1 MTDVLPRPLILA
13 SASPR
18 RAEIL
23 TALGIPFQIDPA
35 NVQETI
41 RTGETAEQAASRLAA
56 EKAAEVAARHA
67 GLWVLAADTLVV
79 LDGRI
84 LGKPADDEEA
94 RRILRLLSG
103 KEHRVMTAVC
113 LRRHFDPAKEIVE
126 ESRVS
131 IAPLS
136 EEEIH
141 WYVASGEPRDKAGG
155 YAVQGLGARFIES
168 VSGSYSN
175 VMGLPARGVYR
186 LMRDAGDPA
195 LALLALSSP

>member
-1 MTDVLPRPLILA
+1 MADSYVILA

-23 TALGIPFQIDPA
+23 TALGIPFQTDPA
-35 NVQETI
+35 NVEETI

-56 EKAAEVAARHA
+56 EKAAEVAARHP

-84 LGKPADDEEA
+84 LGKPADDEDA

-103 KEHRVMTAVC
+103 KEHRVVTAIC
-113 LRRHFDPAKEIVE
+113 LRRHSNPTIETVE

-131 IAPLS
+131 IAALN
-136 EEEIH
+136 EEEID
-141 WYVASGEPRDKAGG
+141 WYVTSGEPRDKAGA
-155 YAVQGLGARFIES
+155 YAVQGLGARFIQW
-168 VSGSYSN
+168 VQGSYSN

-186 LMRDAGDPA
+186 LMRDAGDPV